1 MDTYGI
7 IGFPLGHSFSKRYF
21 TEKFRRENRD
31 AEYLNFEIRDIS
43 EVTALL
49 SKYVHLK
56 GFNVTIPY
64 KQAILPFLDDISE
77 EAREIGAVNC
87 VKTVRQGSRFRL
99 IGYNTDACGFK
110 EALLRFIPEGIASA
124 LILGNGGAAK
134 AVRYVLHELHI
145 HTLTVSRTPRTAHE
159 IGYPEIAALL
169 PEYHLIVNTTP
180 LGTWP
185 DVQNSPALPYPLL
198 TSRHYLFDLVY
209 NPETTLFMQQGAA
222 YGAHTCN
229 GLNMLLSQAEKGW
242 RIWNPD
248 EFANVH
254 EVRNPY
260 KPR

>member
-21 TEKFRRENRD
+21 TEKFRQENIN

-43 EVTALL
+43 EITALL
-49 SKYVHLK
+49 SKYQHLK

-77 EAREIGAVNC
+77 EARKIGAVNC
-87 VKTVRQGSRFRL
+87 VKTIRQDSRLRL
-99 IGYNTDACGFK
+99 IGYNTDVCGFK
-110 EALLRFIPEGIASA
+110 QALLRFIPEKITHA

-134 AVRYVLHELHI
+134 AVRYVLQELHI
-145 HTLTVSRTPRTAHE
+145 HTLTASRTPQNTGE
-159 IGYPEIAALL
+159 ISYSEIEALL
-169 PEYHLIVNTTP
+169 PEYHLLVNTTP

-185 DVQNSPALPYPLL
+185 DIQSCPTLPYSHL
-198 TSRHYLFDLVY
+198 TPRHYLFDLVY
-209 NPETTLFMQQGAA
+209 NPENTSFMKQGAA

-242 RIWNPD
+242 QIWNSD
-248 EFANVH
+248 NT
-254 EVRNPY
+254 
-260 KPR
+260 K